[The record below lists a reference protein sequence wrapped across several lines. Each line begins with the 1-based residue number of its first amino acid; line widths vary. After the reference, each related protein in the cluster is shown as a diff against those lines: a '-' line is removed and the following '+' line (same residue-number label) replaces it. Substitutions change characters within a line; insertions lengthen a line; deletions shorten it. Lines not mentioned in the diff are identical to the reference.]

1 MNALFLVGLVVF
13 LGILS
18 GKVFQK
24 LRIPQVVG
32 YILLGVIVGKSSL
45 HIFEGPV
52 VDSLMMVVSF
62 TLGIIGFIIGAE
74 LKADVFRKYGR
85 SIYAI
90 LLGEGLLAFLF
101 VATAIT
107 LITQKLYL
115 GLIFG
120 AIASATD
127 PASTINVLW
136 EYRSKGALTTTLSSI
151 VALDDGLA
159 LLLYGFAVVFSK
171 SLIAKEQFSFLYSV
185 AGPLWEIAQCLLLG
199 VLAGVLVAKTI
210 VRIREKD
217 LAVAF
222 ILGVIAIVTGTALW
236 FDLDLILC
244 CMSLGATIANLI
256 PKKSEKLFASIKEMS
271 VALYILFF
279 VAVGAQLDISIFLK
293 SSIFLLVVGY
303 LLARSLGKI
312 WGASLGGIV
321 SHARPEVIRYT
332 GLGLFT
338 QGGVAMGLALSV
350 AHSISAISPEGQ
362 EASILIMSVVAAT
375 TFIVQLFGPSCVKYS
390 ILKSDEAYKNVTK
403 EDVIEALTVGD
414 VMQKR
419 FVSIPES
426 APLSDVIRIIKN
438 EEAHYLPVVNA
449 HNQSVGSVSLN
460 NIKDALLEEELN
472 NLLVAGDIAIFD
484 YWAIA
489 QDRPLQEAIQ
499 LFEERYLDYLPVV
512 KSEGS
517 KEVVGILEHQQL
529 AGAINR
535 ELLARQSPGG

>member
-13 LGILS
+13 LGIMS
-18 GKVFQK
+18 GKVFQS

-32 YILLGVIVGKSSL
+32 YILFGVIVGKSSL

-52 VDSLMMVVSF
+52 VDSLMIVVSF
-62 TLGIIGFIIGAE
+62 TLGIIGFIIGGE
-74 LKADVFRKYGR
+74 LKTDVFRKYGR

-90 LLGEGLLAFLF
+90 LLGEGLLAFFF
-101 VATAIT
+101 VATAVT

-136 EYRSKGALTTTLSSI
+136 EYRSKGPLTTTLSSI

-171 SLIAKEQFSFLYSV
+171 SMMANEQFSFLYSV
-185 AGPLWEIAQCLLLG
+185 AGPLWEIAQCLILG
-199 VLAGVLVAKTI
+199 VIAGVLVAKTI

-222 ILGVIAIVTGTALW
+222 ILGVIAIVAGIALW

-244 CMSLGATIANLI
+244 CMALGATIANLI
-256 PKKSEKLFASIKEMS
+256 PKKSDKLFASIKEMS

-293 SSIFLLVVGY
+293 SSIFLLVAGY

-312 WGASLGGIV
+312 WGASLGGMI
-321 SHARPEVIRYT
+321 SHARPEVISYT

-350 AHSISAISPEGQ
+350 GQSISAISPEGQ
-362 EASILIMSVVAAT
+362 AASILIMSVVAAT

-390 ILKSDEAYKNVTK
+390 ILKADEAYKNVTK
-403 EDVIEALTVGD
+403 EDVIESLKVSD
-414 VMQKR
+414 VMQRK

-426 APLSDVIRIIKN
+426 TPLSNVIRIIKN
-438 EEAHYLPVVNA
+438 EEAHYLPVVNTQ
-449 HNQSVGSVSLN
+449 NQNIGSVSLN
-460 NIKDALLEEELN
+460 NIKDALLEEALN

-484 YWAIA
+484 RWVIA
-489 QDRPLQEAIQ
+489 EDRPLQEAIQ

-535 ELLARQSPGG
+535 ELLARQGFGE